1 MSETSVP
8 RQAASG
14 VIPETAA
21 KPARPEPAAK
31 PPRDH
36 RLDFFRGIA
45 LFFIFIDHIP
55 DNKFRYVTLRSFAFS
70 DAAELF
76 IFITGFTAALVY
88 GRALARDG
96 FLLASAK
103 IYRRVWQ
110 LYVAHLCLF
119 LIFSAQVGYTVLH
132 FNNPLFADE
141 LRVGAFLDEP
151 AATAIHVLTLGFQPS
166 YLDILP
172 LYIFLLGLFP
182 LVLAAL
188 RINPW
193 LAILPSIAIYAAA
206 RFWGLAMP
214 GYPAGR
220 FWYFNPF
227 AWQLLFVI
235 AATFGFAAA
244 EGRKLIPANRWLL
257 WGCIIF
263 VAVGAVI
270 QITWTLHEMTGW
282 FPALFYRQ
290 LWPINKSNLPLIRLV
305 NMLAIAVLVGRYVPL
320 NARFLTSRLGW
331 LAVLCGQNS
340 LEIFCLSVLLSV
352 LGNMAQTIYG
362 TGLPIQIV
370 INLTGIG
377 IMLNLGLVMAWFDG
391 GGKLPA
397 RPRRA
402 QPTAGGA

>member
-1 MSETSVP
+1 MH
-8 RQAASG
+8 QGASA
-14 VIPETAA
+14 VIPEAAA
-21 KPARPEPAAK
+21 KPE
-31 PPRDH
+31 RDY

-55 DNKFRYVTLRSFAFS
+55 DNKFRYGTLRSFAFS

-76 IFITGFTAALVY
+76 IFITGYTAALVY
-88 GRALARDG
+88 GRAMARDG
-96 FLLASAK
+96 FLLASARV
-103 IYRRVWQ
+103 YRRVWQ
-110 LYVAHLCLF
+110 LYTAHLCLF
-119 LIFSAQVGYTVLH
+119 LIFSAQVAYTVLH
-132 FNNPLFADE
+132 FNNPLFAEE

-151 AATAIHVLTLGFQPS
+151 AATVLHVLTLGFQPS

-188 RINPW
+188 RISPW
-193 LAILPSIAIYAAA
+193 LAILPSVAIYAAA

-214 GYPAGR
+214 GYPDGR

-235 AATFGFAAA
+235 AAIFGFAAA
-244 EGRKLIPANRWLL
+244 QGRKLIPANRWLL
-257 WGCIIF
+257 WGCIAF

-270 QITWTLHEMTGW
+270 QITWTLREMTGW

-290 LWPINKSNLPLIRLV
+290 LWPISKSNLPLIRLIS
-305 NMLAIAVLVGRYVPL
+305 MLAIVVVISRYVPV

-331 LAVLCGQNS
+331 LAVICGQNS

-352 LGNMAQTIYG
+352 LGNMAQSIYG
-362 TGLPIQIV
+362 TGLPIQIA
-370 INLTGIG
+370 INLTGIA
-377 IMLNLGLVMAWFDG
+377 IMMNLGLLMAWFDG
-391 GGKLPA
+391 GGKLPP
-397 RPRRA
+397 RPRLTSTK
-402 QPTAGGA
+402 PSAGGA